1 MDSVKWLPV
10 VGYEGSY
17 EVSNTG
23 EVRTATNKVTYTKH
37 HGVRRWKQRTLKPRT
52 CKGRDFRVNLW
63 RDGEPKTFL
72 IHRLVALAFLPKVE
86 GKNSINHKDGNPKN
100 NHVSNLEWCD
110 HRDNNNH
117 AFDSGLMTSN
127 REVILVETLSGEE
140 HYFRSMSKA
149 SIFLGRSKGYLSAK
163 FKQGHTELDGYRIL
177 LDGEQE

>member
-1 MDSVKWLPV
+1 MNSVKWLPV

-23 EVRTATNKVTYTKH
+23 EVRTDANKVTYTKH
-37 HGVRRWKQRTLKPRT
+37 HGIRRWRQRSLKPKT
-52 CKGRDFRVNLW
+52 CKGRDFRVDLW
-63 RDGEPKTFL
+63 MNGKPKTFL

-110 HRDNNNH
+110 HKDNNNH
-117 AFDSGLMTSN
+117 AFDNDLMSSN
-127 REVILVETLSGEE
+127 KKVILVDNLTGEE

-149 SIFLGRSKGYLSAK
+149 NIFLGRSITIYQLN
-163 FKQGHTELDGYRIL
+163 
-177 LDGEQE
+177 